1 VNLLFDQNQDDWHS
15 GIALLEKKEAQY
27 FDGLP
32 DLLSLGR
39 ST

>member
-1 VNLLFDQNQDDWHS
+1 VNLLFDQNQDEWHS
-15 GIALLEKKEAQY
+15 GTALLEKKEAQY

-32 DLLSLGR
+32 HLLSFGR